1 GENKLKEHDVVTIDG
16 STGEVYLGTVD
27 RRSAAEDE
35 DFQAVL
41 KWADDI
47 RELKILTNAD
57 TPEQA
62 ATARGLGAQG
72 IGLCRSEHMFFAPE
86 RISAMRA
93 MIVSEKKKE
102 RLEHLETMAAFQSE
116 DISSILK
123 EMDGL
128 PVTMRL
134 LDPPLHEFLPHSHE
148 EMQSLADTVG
158 KPLSVVKDRV
168 AQLQEVNPM
177 LGFRGCRLSVV
188 YPEITEMQARAAGL
202 DPKPEI
208 MVPVVSTARELRLIV
223 PRIQAAVADEL
234 EKANVELDIPIGTM
248 MELPRACV
256 TADEIVG
263 TEGVEFMSFGTNDL
277 TQSVWGFSR
286 DDAIK
291 FIGRYQ
297 EQVGICGEHGGEP
310 KSVGFFHSL
319 GFDYVSCSPFRV
331 PIARIS
337 AGQAAAQSMLKK
349 SAGDRLYRSS
359 ITNVKR
365 AGKKSD

>member
-1 GENKLKEHDVVTIDG
+1 
-16 STGEVYLGTVD
+16 
-27 RRSAAEDE
+27 
-35 DFQAVL
+35 
-41 KWADDI
+41 
-47 RELKILTNAD
+47 
-57 TPEQA
+57 
-62 ATARGLGAQG
+62 
-72 IGLCRSEHMFFAPE
+72 
-86 RISAMRA
+86 
-93 MIVSEKKKE
+93 
-102 RLEHLETMAAFQSE
+102 
-116 DISSILK
+116 
-123 EMDGL
+123 
-128 PVTMRL
+128 
-134 LDPPLHEFLPHSHE
+134 
-148 EMQSLADTVG
+148 
-158 KPLSVVKDRV
+158 
-168 AQLQEVNPM
+168 
-177 LGFRGCRLSVV
+177 
-188 YPEITEMQARAAGL
+188 
-202 DPKPEI
+202 